1 MKYRPSCQKT
11 WQLSLPKVMQKT
23 IQKRYCR
30 SQINPTPFE
39 VFFWKLINI
48 EFWWILEVFLRQDV
62 FCRFHNRSG
71 SFLHMDF
78 TNCQKLDWEVSPSN
92 KAPTERHFGCFPIDL
107 FIYIYFERSS
117 ILSFKGCP
125 NNEIKNLY
133 NTHAKGRTYLL
144 FSILLRFYFK
154 HNNII

>member
-1 MKYRPSCQKT
+1 MPKNMAAFIAKSHAKDHTKT
-11 WQLSLPKVMQKT
+11 VLSLSNQ
-23 IQKRYCR
+23 
-30 SQINPTPFE
+30 SHSFWS
-39 VFFWKLINI
+39 FFFLIDQH
-48 EFWWILEVFLRQDV
+48 WILEVSLRQDV

-92 KAPTERHFGCFPIDL
+92 KAPTERYFGCFPIDL
-107 FIYIYFERSS
+107 FYIFFFERSS

-144 FSILLRFYFK
+144 FSILLRFCFK
-154 HNNII
+154 HI